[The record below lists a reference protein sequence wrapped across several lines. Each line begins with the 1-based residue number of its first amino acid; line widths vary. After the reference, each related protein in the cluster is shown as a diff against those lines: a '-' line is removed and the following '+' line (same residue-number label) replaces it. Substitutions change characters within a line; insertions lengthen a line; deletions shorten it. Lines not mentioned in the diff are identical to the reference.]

1 MKISPKSLFATFII
15 SCIFIKCND
24 AEPKKEVDIVT
35 PASGSSKNET
45 AVQNPNNNDDCTGIS
60 NFLVTEEDAKEMIKN
75 FRKTFN
81 INRMELPY
89 WIDSC
94 TIFSLKR
101 FFDVPANKDIYDGVR
116 IHLGANAFDSEI
128 FLTVTKKIDTV
139 HHQDDF
145 EKFVPLPSTCVP
157 NYINVKRET
166 RERKIKRY
174 RENYRGETPGG
185 GDPTAKIKHL
195 SRAVWISKC
204 VIDALCYFLQDPSNG
219 LDGIHIYNAAYSR
232 LMNVEGQE
240 YPNQSTYIIVVTK
253 PDNAG
258 YHRDD
263 WSVLKDN
270 KYEALYSEINAY
282 EGDGGG
288 YNHGQL
294 CPNICQ

>member
-1 MKISPKSLFATFII
+1 VANS
-15 SCIFIKCND
+15 
-24 AEPKKEVDIVT
+24 
-35 PASGSSKNET
+35 
-45 AVQNPNNNDDCTGIS
+45 
-60 NFLVTEEDAKEMIKN
+60 
-75 FRKTFN
+75 
-81 INRMELPY
+81 IN
-89 WIDSC
+89 
-94 TIFSLKR
+94 
-101 FFDVPANKDIYDGVR
+101 
-116 IHLGANAFDSEI
+116 SEI
-128 FLTVTKKIDTV
+128 FITVTERIDDK
-139 HHQDDF
+139 HHKDKW
-145 EKFVPLPSTCVP
+145 EKSVPLPNTCVP
-157 NYINVKRET
+157 DYINVPSKDRV
-166 RERKIKRY
+166 RRIERFRK
-174 RENYRGETPGG
+174 NYRGETPGG